1 MGDLRLLNDGESL
14 LLLNRPLADAA
25 AAGDVKPL
33 TNTTAKV
40 ENRMIAVEL
49 ILVIIIT
56 AALHRAG
63 VATSHEEAVGL
74 VGVGRNAIINS
85 VLLVLSPAV
94 GPDRVGAG
102 TERIEASALGRAG
115 EGIETGTGTGLIP
128 LFALCRA
135 VVAITHE
142 EAGLIGVRGDV
153 HVRSELLLA
162 APAAAAAAEGIEA
175 EGIEAS
181 AHE

>member
-1 MGDLRLLNDGESL
+1 MGDLRLFNDGESL

-74 VGVGRNAIINS
+74 VGVGRNAIETS
-85 VLLVLSPAV
+85 VLLVV

-102 TERIEASALGRAG
+102 TESIEASALGRAG
-115 EGIETGTGTGLIP
+115 EGIGTGTGLTP
-128 LFALCRA
+128 LVALC
-135 VVAITHE
+135 
-142 EAGLIGVRGDV
+142 
-153 HVRSELLLA
+153 
-162 APAAAAAAEGIEA
+162 
-175 EGIEAS
+175 
-181 AHE
+181 

>member
-1 MGDLRLLNDGESL
+1 MTSQYPPVGVPYG
-14 LLLNRPLADAA
+14 RPEI
-25 AAGDVKPL
+25 
-33 TNTTAKV
+33 V
-40 ENRMIAVEL
+40 ERWRIPP
-49 ILVIIIT
+49 T
-56 AALHRAG
+56 PQSPSRG
-63 VATSHEEAVGL
+63 RRRRRGRKATSHEEAVGL

-175 EGIEAS
+175 S
-181 AHE
+181 ARE